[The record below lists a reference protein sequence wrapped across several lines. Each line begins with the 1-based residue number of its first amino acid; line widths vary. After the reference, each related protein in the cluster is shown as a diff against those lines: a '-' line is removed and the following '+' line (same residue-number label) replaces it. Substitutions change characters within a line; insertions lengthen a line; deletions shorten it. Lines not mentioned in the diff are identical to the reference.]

1 MGYVC
6 KSLSW
11 WQTGVLVAELKWEPS
26 SQETDGYLR
35 PVTMVH
41 HLDSLIVP
49 IPMDVQTLTEQTP
62 EAVFEQFM
70 QKLTPLLTLLDT
82 GLQHRER
89 IYTALT
95 YLVENVRNSLSMP
108 VWPLFTLIWT
118 TE

>member
-26 SQETDGYLR
+26 SQETDGYLL

-41 HLDSLIVP
+41 PPDSLIVP
-49 IPMDVQTLTEQTP
+49 IPMDVQTLTEQAP
-62 EAVFEQFM
+62 EVVFEQFM
-70 QKLTPLLTLLDT
+70 QKLTSLLMQLDT

>member
-1 MGYVC
+1 MG
-6 KSLSW
+6 
-11 WQTGVLVAELKWEPS
+11 P
-26 SQETDGYLR
+26 
-35 PVTMVH
+35 
-41 HLDSLIVP
+41 HLDSLTVP
-49 IPMDVQTLTEQTP
+49 IPMDVVTLTENLLGD
-62 EAVFEQFM
+62 VFEQFM
-70 QKLTPLLTLLDT
+70 QKLTSLLMQLDT

>member
-26 SQETDGYLR
+26 SQETDGYLL

-41 HLDSLIVP
+41 PPDSLIVP
-49 IPMDVQTLTEQTP
+49 IPMDVQTLTEQAP
-62 EAVFEQFM
+62 EVVFEQFM

-82 GLQHRER
+82 GLRHREPVF
-89 IYTALT
+89 TALIS
-95 YLVENVRNSLSMP
+95 LVENVRS
-108 VWPLFTLIWT
+108 WPSTRESYLYSTIWT